1 MEWDVTE
8 VKITG
13 DFAIL
18 VRFKDGVEGAVKF
31 LPTFFRG
38 VFSHLREPAHFQQV
52 MVVDGVVTWPGELD
66 LAPDAMHH
74 EIKKNG
80 EWLLA

>member
-8 VKITG
+8 IKLIGEFEIVVH
-13 DFAIL
+13 F
-18 VRFKDGVEGAVKF
+18 RDGVEGVVKF

-38 VFSHLREPAHFQQV
+38 VFAHLRDQSEFKKV
-52 MVVDGVVTWPGELD
+52 KVIDGVVTWPGELD
-66 LAPDAMHH
+66 LAPDAMHD
-74 EIKKNG
+74 ELKRNG